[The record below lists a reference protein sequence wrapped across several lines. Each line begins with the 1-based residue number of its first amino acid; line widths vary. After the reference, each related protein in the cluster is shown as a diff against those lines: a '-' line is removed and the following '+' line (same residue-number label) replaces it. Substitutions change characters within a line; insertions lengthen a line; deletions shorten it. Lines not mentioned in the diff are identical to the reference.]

1 MKFTYQYR
9 TPDNVAHTG
18 ELSAANRDAVFAA
31 LKAQGVKPFGI
42 AEAPGAFNKLFGKG
56 KRWIA
61 IAILAVAALT
71 VTLLY
76 FRISRTLQTI
86 RTSQTVSDRHQIY
99 GDPAYIDECESTG
112 YANVFTDPG
121 ERILAVYAQP
131 GGANGLDASVD
142 RAQAIAALAETK
154 GRPVVFTGSEP
165 REIRELKAIVEGMK
179 RELRE
184 YLSDGVGT
192 IESYMKRL
200 EERRV
205 VEVAMYEKVAAELVD
220 EKDELVRESK
230 NEALRGMGL
239 KTIPRPKKEDKNEAL
254 KNFKKSSKPP
264 LTAN

>member
-31 LKAQGVKPFGI
+31 LKAQGIKPFGI

-205 VEVAMYEKVAAELVD
+205 VEVAMYEKVAAELAD